1 VNPFLFLAAIVSAPV
16 LGLLYEGIDRRLT
29 ARMHNRIGPPL
40 LQPFFDLFKL
50 LGKES
55 LIPEQSSPLLFSAL
69 PALAL
74 ASALFA
80 SLFLPPFRVFAFSG
94 DVLVLLYFL
103 VLGSLALIF
112 SGFASGGPFAGVG
125 ALRAAFLFVG
135 FEFPLVA
142 VVFAVSLSAGSLSLS
157 SFPGGIMLPF
167 AFLGFVLSAQAKLMR
182 PPFHIPDADTE
193 LVGGIY
199 TEFSGTPLAV
209 LKLAHAVELFLMVSF
224 GVALFFTLPSPLF
237 FFAYSALF
245 LFLSILMKVA
255 LARIRVDQ
263 SFAFFWFLVA
273 PLVLVDLVRVLLF

>member
-1 VNPFLFLAAIVSAPV
+1 MNPLLFLAAIVSAPV
-16 LGLLYEGIDRRLT
+16 LGLLYEGIDRKLT

-40 LQPFFDLFKL
+40 LQPFYDFFKL

-55 LIPEQSSPLLFSAL
+55 FIPEQSSPLLFSGL

-74 ASALFA
+74 ASALFSA
-80 SLFLPPFRVFAFSG
+80 LFLPPFRVFAFSG
-94 DVLVLLYFL
+94 DVLVFLYFL
-103 VLGSLALIF
+103 VLGSLSLIF
-112 SGFASGGPFAGVG
+112 SGFASGGPFAAVG
-125 ALRAAFLFVG
+125 ALRAAFLFIG

-142 VVFAVSLSAGSLSLS
+142 VVFAVALSSGSLSLS
-157 SFPGGIMLPF
+157 DFPGRMVLPF
-167 AFLGFVLSAQAKLMR
+167 AFIGFVLAAQAKLMR

-209 LKLAHAVELFLMVSF
+209 LKLAHAVEFFLMVSL
-224 GVALFFTLPSPLF
+224 GVALFFALPSPIF

-255 LARIRVDQ
+255 LARLRVDQ

-273 PLVLVDLVRVLLF
+273 PLVLIDLVRVLLY

>member
-1 VNPFLFLAAIVSAPV
+1 VNPLFFLAAIVSAPV

-29 ARMHNRIGPPL
+29 ARMHNRIGPPI
-40 LQPFFDLFKL
+40 LQPFYDFFKL

-74 ASALFA
+74 SSALFA
-80 SLFLPPFRVFAFSG
+80 ALFLPPFRVFAFSG

-103 VLGSLALIF
+103 VLGSLSLVF
-112 SGFASGGPFAGVG
+112 SGFASGGPFAVVG
-125 ALRAAFLFVG
+125 ALRAALLFIG

-142 VVFAVSLSAGSLSLS
+142 VVFVVALSAGSISLS
-157 SFPGGIMLPF
+157 AFPGHIFLPF
-167 AFLGFVLSAQAKLMR
+167 AFMGFVLSAQAKLMR

-209 LKLAHAVELFLMVSF
+209 LKLTHAVEFFLMVSL
-224 GVALFFTLPSPLF
+224 GAVLFFAIPSVLY

-245 LFLSILMKVA
+245 LFLSILLKVA
-255 LARIRVDQ
+255 LARLRIDQ
-263 SFAFFWFLVA
+263 SFAFLWFLLA
-273 PLVLVDLVRVLLF
+273 PLVLLDLVRVLLR